1 MSLIISN
8 LSKHFL
14 TSAGKKTVLDGLSL
28 EVEPGEVFA
37 LMGANGSGKTTLLK
51 IISTLVLPSSGEVLA
66 CGINVVDSPAPA
78 KRRIGLVCGA
88 DNSFYQMLTAE
99 DNMRFFAGLYG
110 VRSEAMEERIEELF
124 EGLGLTDAGKES
136 FGHLSSGMR
145 QRLALARAMVSLP
158 GVLLVD
164 EASRSLDEDS
174 AAKVSAYIKE
184 YAGDNEAAC
193 VVVTHDRSW
202 AKKYSIRSGTLVDG
216 KIRTEITQ

>member
-1 MSLIISN
+1 MAKGLNRIALYELVN
-8 LSKHFL
+8 KARFK
-14 TSAGKKTVLDGLSL
+14 SAQQKALAAVEYRKTGQIPAETV
-28 EVEPGEVFA
+28 EVKPEPVVE
-37 LMGANGSGKTTLLK
+37 T
-51 IISTLVLPSSGEVLA
+51 P
-66 CGINVVDSPAPA
+66 VVDSPAPA